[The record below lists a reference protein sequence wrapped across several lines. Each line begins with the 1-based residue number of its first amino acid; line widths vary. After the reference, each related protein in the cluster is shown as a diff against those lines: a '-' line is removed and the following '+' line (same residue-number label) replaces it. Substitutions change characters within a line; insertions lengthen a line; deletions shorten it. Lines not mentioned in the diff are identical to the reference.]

1 MTCSTTFTAGPRPD
15 RASVTTMNWWL
26 ANSGTLERTLL
37 IIKHMV
43 DEFDLGNVSTAMYKL
58 AVHAQSNPSTRRRI
72 VRRREFTDL
81 VAVVQARVEAFE
93 PGHLSNTL
101 RSLAKLDHH
110 PGEPMLHRFVAAA
123 LCKVEDF
130 KPKNACRMLWAS
142 AKLGHHP
149 GEAAL
154 GRLCERISSSPD
166 CLESRDLSD
175 TLWSLAKLGHH
186 PGEASL
192 DRIAAR
198 VLTKLDDSSPRDL
211 ASVLWSLAKLGHSP
225 GAEALDRISEAALS
239 SPALLAPGNLSGML
253 WSLAVLATLGDTPKA
268 SVLRELGELLDR
280 RRRRLAPVDA
290 CQVFHAHVLL
300 NMGPN
305 GSPLADKPEL
315 LDDAR
320 ALWTADVA
328 GSTQRRAPSAL
339 ERTVEASLDRLGEK
353 YRREQ
358 LTEDGCFS
366 IDFGLVDA
374 QMKLALEVDGPSHHL
389 ILPDG
394 GRRPDGPTLVRNR
407 CLEARGWRVVSV
419 RDKELNRPE
428 ADIDTLIAAKL
439 DAVRNA
445 RNDRKR
451 VRRRSRFALRLR
463 ALLGTFGAA
472 IRAGWKKSP
481 AFIPDSQ

>member
-1 MTCSTTFTAGPRPD
+1 MTCSTPCAAGPRLGC
-15 RASVTTMNWWL
+15 ASVTTMNWWL

-37 IIKHMV
+37 IIKHMI

-166 CLESRDLSD
+166 CIESRDLSD

-305 GSPLADKPEL
+305 GSPLADKREL

-320 ALWTADVA
+320 RLWTADVID
-328 GSTQRRAPSAL
+328 STQHRMPSAL

-353 YRREQ
+353 YQREQ

>member
-58 AVHAQSNPSTRRRI
+58 AVHAQSNPSTRRR
-72 VRRREFTDL
+72 VVLRREFTDL
-81 VAVVQARVEAFE
+81 IAVVQPRVEEFE

-101 RSLAKLDHH
+101 WSMAKLDHH
-110 PGEPMLHRFVAAA
+110 PGEPLLHRFVAAA
-123 LCKVEDF
+123 LCKLQDF
-130 KPKNACRMLWAS
+130 KPKNACRMLWAW
-142 AKLGHHP
+142 ATFGYDP
-149 GEAAL
+149 GTEAL
-154 GRLCERISSSPD
+154 G
-166 CLESRDLSD
+166 
-175 TLWSLAKLGHH
+175 
-186 PGEASL
+186 
-192 DRIAAR
+192 
-198 VLTKLDDSSPRDL
+198 
-211 ASVLWSLAKLGHSP
+211 
-225 GAEALDRISEAALS
+225 RISEAALS
-239 SPALLAPGNLSGML
+239 NPALLAPGNLSGML

-280 RRRRLAPVDA
+280 RRKRLAPVDA

-315 LDDAR
+315 RDDAR
-320 ALWTADVA
+320 RLWTAGIID
-328 GSTQRRAPSAL
+328 STQHRVPSAL
-339 ERTVEASLDRLGEK
+339 ERRVEASLDRLGEK

-366 IDFGLVDA
+366 IDFGLFDA

-389 ILPDG
+389 TLPDG

-407 CLEARGWRVVSV
+407 CLKARGWRLVSV
-419 RDKELNRPE
+419 KHYELHRPE

-445 RNDRKR
+445 RNVRKF
-451 VRRRSRFALRLR
+451 VHCRSRFALRLR

-481 AFIPDSQ
+481 EFIPDSQ

>member
-1 MTCSTTFTAGPRPD
+1 
-15 RASVTTMNWWL
+15 
-26 ANSGTLERTLL
+26 
-37 IIKHMV
+37 
-43 DEFDLGNVSTAMYKL
+43 
-58 AVHAQSNPSTRRRI
+58 
-72 VRRREFTDL
+72 
-81 VAVVQARVEAFE
+81 
-93 PGHLSNTL
+93 
-101 RSLAKLDHH
+101 
-110 PGEPMLHRFVAAA
+110 MLHRFVAAA

-239 SPALLAPGNLSGML
+239 NPAILTPRKLSVML
-253 WSLAVLATLGDTPKA
+253 WSLAVLGTLGEAPK
-268 SVLRELGELLDR
+268 STVLRVLGELLDR
-280 RRRRLAPVDA
+280 GRRRLTPVEA
-290 CQVFHAHVLL
+290 CQVFHAHLL
-300 NMGPN
+300 LDMQSC
-305 GSPLADKPEL
+305 GSPVADKPEL
-315 LDDAR
+315 RDDAR
-320 ALWTADVA
+320 RLWTAGIID
-328 GSTQRRAPSAL
+328 STQHRVPSAL
-339 ERTVEASLDRLGEK
+339 ERRVEASLGRLGEK

-366 IDFGLVDA
+366 IDFGLFDA

-389 ILPDG
+389 TLPDG

-407 CLEARGWRVVSV
+407 CLKARGWRLVSV
-419 RDKELNRPE
+419 KHYELHRPQ

-439 DAVRNA
+439 DAVRNVRNA

-472 IRAGWKKSP
+472 IPGRMEKIARVHP
-481 AFIPDSQ
+481 